1 MPNRPLP
8 PITPTALPADHPDR
22 AILQPADQPT
32 APERRTADR
41 RTASPCRVDES
52 RAADPAPNP
61 FVDTFPL
68 DAMLITTAVLLLV
81 ALALTAW

>member
-8 PITPTALPADHPDR
+8 PTALPADHPDR
-22 AILQPADQPT
+22 AILQPADQP

-41 RTASPCRVDES
+41 RTASPCRVDAT
-52 RAADPAPNP
+52 RQPDPAPNP